1 MFCCCGK
8 ISLYCISDI
17 AIKATSTYMLY
28 KIYNLLYK
36 YETIYIKSKKKD
48 SIHNTEFSDGIFINI
63 GNDLHNS
70 GSLE

>member
-1 MFCCCGK
+1 MK
-8 ISLYCISDI
+8 P
-17 AIKATSTYMLY
+17 
-28 KIYNLLYK
+28 
-36 YETIYIKSKKKD
+36 YILNQKKKD